1 MKRKPEPVALSQVTA
16 VMCNY
21 ARPNSARLVLKR
33 LRDLGVEE
41 IIVWNNGVKP
51 ITKAAKNINH
61 AKNIGTI
68 GRYYAA
74 FHTSRPYLLIV
85 DDDVLLTK
93 KGLEALLKYATHYP
107 AVVQA
112 GLIYESPFKQN
123 YKRTKFL
130 SNKIKKVTKVDVLI
144 ANRGLII
151 KTALCR
157 SIVNHWVWGCLKT
170 VRRGFIITDIPAS
183 CAIHDLTG
191 KHPVVVPVSGMG
203 YKALPDEAPELAL
216 RSQKNYHQEKTKILQ
231 WLVNKGWKLLGDR

>member
-1 MKRKPEPVALSQVTA
+1 MSHQNEPVSISQVAA

-21 ARPNSARLVLKR
+21 ARPKSARLAVKR
-33 LRDLGVEE
+33 LRDLGLTE

-51 ITKAAKNINH
+51 IPKATKNINN

-93 KGLEALLKYATHYP
+93 KGLEALLKYAPRYP

-112 GLIYESPFKQN
+112 GLIYESPFKKK
-123 YKRTKFL
+123 YKRLKFL
-130 SNKIKKVTKVDVLI
+130 SDKVKKVTKVDVLI
-144 ANRGLII
+144 ANRGLML
-151 KTALCR
+151 KNDLCR
-157 SIVNHWVWGCLKT
+157 SIVNHWVWGCLKA
-170 VRRGFIITDIPAS
+170 VRKGFIITDIPVS

-203 YKALPDEAPELAL
+203 YKILPDEAPESAL
-216 RSQKNYHQEKTKILQ
+216 RNQKNYYQEKTKVLQ
-231 WLVNKGWKLLGDR
+231 WLVNKGWKLLGDG